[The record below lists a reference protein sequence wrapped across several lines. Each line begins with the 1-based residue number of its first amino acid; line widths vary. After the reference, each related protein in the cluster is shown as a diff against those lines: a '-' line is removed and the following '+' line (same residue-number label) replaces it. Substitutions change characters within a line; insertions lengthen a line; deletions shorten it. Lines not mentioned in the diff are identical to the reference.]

1 MARSPLERLWTP
13 AERRELDRLRT
24 PQDVQAFLNQVP
36 YSSDKFSRS
45 PRRVLADRRAHCYD
59 GALLAAAALRR
70 QGLRPLLVD
79 LRAVRDDDHVL
90 AVFQRRGLWG
100 AVAKSNFV
108 GLRFREPIHRN
119 LRELAV
125 SYFNDYFNEHGEKTL
140 RSYSTPVD
148 LSRFDR
154 WEWTVREEHLEDVA
168 GYLDRARHVPVL
180 GARQVAELAPVD
192 ERTLKAGM
200 LGTDPAGLY
209 RG

>member
-13 AERRELDRLRT
+13 AERRELDRLCT

-108 GLRFREPIHRN
+108 GLRYREPIHRS

-154 WEWTVREEHLEDVA
+154 WEWTVREERLEDIA
-168 GYLDRARHVPVL
+168 GYLDRARHTKVL
-180 GARQVAELAPVD
+180 GERQVAELAPVD
-192 ERTLKAGM
+192 ERTLQAGM